1 MNEASTLAI
10 IGILGA
16 TTGALVW
23 IIKYLFTSFKPVM
36 DNLVRA
42 TEENTKA
49 TQSADEYL
57 RERNGR
63 DIEFHK
69 EIMVS
74 LKEIPAQ
81 AKKQAEQVVEE
92 LHRVGDLTA
101 ERLVQ
106 SAEQTKHQTVTEQT
120 VEHQIVEKN
129 SRG

>member
-1 MNEASTLAI
+1 MNEAATLAI

-16 TTGALVW
+16 TTAALVW
-23 IIKYLFTSFKPVM
+23 IIKYLFASFMPVM

-49 TQSADEYL
+49 TKSADEYL
-57 RERNGR
+57 RDRNGR
-63 DIEFHK
+63 DKTFHE
-69 EIMVS
+69 EIMLS

-81 AKKQAEQVVEE
+81 ARTQAEEVAKE

-106 SAEQTKHQTVTEQT
+106 AAGQTKHQTVIEQT
-120 VEHQIVEKN
+120 VEHQIVEK
-129 SRG
+129 